1 VVGLALVWSRLR
13 DSWRKDIALYC
24 APDAVSAEVRAKHL
38 ATLTAMTPWLLL
50 ANGVN
55 ACLVAAAL
63 RHSVS
68 GFALGVWLAA
78 LGLSWLPAQLNW
90 YRRRGTVSAAASPR
104 AIVRAAW
111 HAGVLAA
118 VWALAP
124 ALWLPGL
131 PAPQQLLL
139 ALTVCGMLSAGA
151 FAMAVTPFSSLAWIA
166 LICGGSLVA
175 LARLGGPEHWLL
187 IGLLLVYSAVLAMAV
202 MGVARQINGRLTL
215 EREAQRQRQMVSLL
229 LRDFEEHTADVL
241 WEMDRAGRFLH
252 GSQKLAEL
260 LDMPLDKLAELGLV
274 EIMVRRSVGGGQSE
288 GLQALRLALLRD
300 RPFRDVLLH
309 VQLSQAQR
317 WWSLTA
323 KPLLDDGGHTVG
335 WRGVISDV
343 TQQRLAH
350 QRLTLQ
356 ANYDSL
362 TGLANREQLRARLTQ
377 ALQLSQDS
385 ARRSALLCVDLDNF
399 KRIND
404 SLGHSVGDGVLV
416 LVTQRLQAVVRK
428 SDLVARLGG
437 DEFAVLLDDVRSD
450 DEVDQ
455 LAQRLLRALNG
466 HGEVLGR
473 AVNLGASMGVAHIP
487 QHGQTIDEVLGH
499 ADLAL
504 YAAKEE
510 GRGRCIY
517 FSPHLGERKRRLV
530 WVEQEL
536 SQALARQELSLH
548 WQPRVAIEPW
558 HVVSAEALLRWQH
571 PQLGNIPPSE
581 FIPVAEKSELIG
593 QIGLWVLNQAC
604 QQARVMPAYMTISV
618 NVSPAQLKRPTMVAE
633 VRDALVN
640 AGLAAHRLELEITE
654 GIFID
659 DSLDALGTLHALKD
673 LGVQIA
679 MDDFGTGYSSLAY
692 LRRFPFD
699 TMKIDRAFVR
709 ELLTHHDARAI
720 VRAIVDLA
728 TVLGMS
734 TVAEGVEEPAQLE
747 VLRTAGCQAM
757 QGYLVARPVPLHD
770 LLSLMR
776 DWDVNGRPEPGE
788 MPSTRAVPLD
798 DGLSWPT
805 EIH

>member
-1 VVGLALVWSRLR
+1 MAGLALVWSRSR
-13 DSWRKDIALYC
+13 DSWRTDTAVYRT
-24 APDAVSAEVRAKHL
+24 PDAVSAEVRAKHL
-38 ATLTAMTPWLLL
+38 ATLTAMTPWLWL
-50 ANGVN
+50 ANVAN
-55 ACLVAAAL
+55 ACLVALAL

-68 GFALGVWLAA
+68 GWALTAWLAA

-90 YRRRGTVSAAASPR
+90 YRRRGRVSRAASPR

-111 HAGVLAA
+111 HAAALAV

-124 ALWLPGL
+124 ALWLPVL

-175 LARLGGPEHWLL
+175 LARLGSAEHWLL
-187 IGLLLVYSAVLAMAV
+187 IALLLVYSAVLAMAV
-202 MGVARQINGRLTL
+202 LGVARQINGRLTL
-215 EREAQRQRQMVSLL
+215 EREAHRQRQMVSLL

-241 WEMDRAGRFLH
+241 WEMDREGRFLH
-252 GSQKLAEL
+252 GSEKLAQL
-260 LDMPLDKLAELGLV
+260 LDMPLNSLADQGLV
-274 EIMVRRSVGGGQSE
+274 DTLAQRSVDAAQSE
-288 GLQALRLALLRD
+288 GLKALQLAFLRD

-317 WWSLTA
+317 WWLVTA

-356 ANYDSL
+356 ANFDSL

-385 ARRSALLCVDLDNF
+385 ARRSALLCIDLDNF

-450 DEVDQ
+450 EEVDQ
-455 LAQRLLRALNG
+455 LAQRLLRVLNDP
-466 HGEVLGR
+466 GEVMGR
-473 AVNLGASMGVAHIP
+473 AVHLGASMGVAHIP

-504 YAAKEE
+504 YAAKED
-510 GRGRCIY
+510 GRGRCTY
-517 FSPHLGERKRRLV
+517 FAPHLGERKRRLV
-530 WVEQEL
+530 RVEQEL

-571 PQLGNIPPSE
+571 PLLGNIPPSE
-581 FIPVAEKSELIG
+581 FIPVAEKSDLIG

-604 QQARVMPAYMTISV
+604 HQARVMPAYMTISV
-618 NVSPAQLKRPTMVAE
+618 NVSPAQLKRPTMVDE
-633 VRDALVN
+633 VRAALAN
-640 AGLAAHRLELEITE
+640 TGLAAHRLELEITE

-659 DSLDALGTLHALKD
+659 DSLDALGTLHALKA

-757 QGYLVARPVPLHD
+757 QGYLVARPLPLHQ
-770 LLSLMR
+770 LLALLQ
-776 DWDVNGRPEPGE
+776 DWDVEGRPEPGD
-788 MPSTRAVPLD
+788 MPSTLAVPLGD
-798 DGLSWPT
+798 ALPITGGL
-805 EIH
+805 H